1 VAPEEFKDTINRINA
16 IIQNS
21 LFFNYDKRKADI
33 RKKNDTLI
41 QNRNYIR
48 NVTGTEISSDNVGSN
63 VNQTSSNHRQN
74 QNFATDTSRR
84 NNKKRT
90 RDRNLTK
97 KRIEKAFEM
106 ENICLYHKL
115 GYHWSLGK
123 QKCQNSNLV
132 EYVRLE
138 YSNRDVRYKQQY
150 KLYSYANVLA
160 MNYYA
165 SLKRTSRHFALTIQ

>member
-1 VAPEEFKDTINRINA
+1 MPLSFSKVAPEEFKDTINRINA

-90 RDRNLTK
+90 RDRNLVFLLALLFGGILFCFCTCGLSLLLVMLKTK

-132 EYVRLE
+132 EYVRI
-138 YSNRDVRYKQQY
+138 S
-150 KLYSYANVLA
+150 
-160 MNYYA
+160 
-165 SLKRTSRHFALTIQ
+165 